1 MYETFE
7 KLLVVWY
14 KFGLAMND
22 GLNASFNDLLARA
35 EVQFKTRLF
44 MSIYYK
50 AEKWAYPQT
59 VSTKAEAHAGGTNRR
74 AGEQPTVSRQFPEAA
89 YDDYT
94 RRGKSENRNKVL
106 LCSLRADRL
115 NDHCFVANFFRLYYI
130 STRSR

>member
-7 KLLVVWY
+7 KLVVVWY

-35 EVQFKTRLF
+35 EVQFKKTSEKDRLF

-50 AEKWAYPQT
+50 AKKLAYPRT
-59 VSTKAEAHAGGTNRR
+59 VSIKAEAHAGGTNRR

-94 RRGKSENRNKVL
+94 RRGKSENRNKEL
-106 LCSLRADRL
+106 ICRLRADRL
-115 NDHCFVANFFRLYYI
+115 SDHCFAANFFRLY
-130 STRSR
+130 